1 MGDEPSVAGHKAMR
15 KKQVVPVL
23 SPEAEAR
30 LTRGMAVLLGLIPLP
45 DMTAGETDWVF
56 RQKVRLAGE

>member
-1 MGDEPSVAGHKAMR
+1 MR